1 MNTKVLFNMMSDEEV
16 AQLVRDARE
25 ERHRRCARKNF
36 AERIRAIIHEAESM
50 GINVVSKE
58 TGEIL
63 DDLPFYF
70 Y

>member
-16 AQLVRDARE
+16 AQLARDARE
-25 ERHRRCARKNF
+25 ERHRRCARKDCE
-36 AERIRAIIHEAESM
+36 ERIRAIIRDAEAS
-50 GINVVSKE
+50 GINMVSKE

-70 Y
+70 F